1 MLAYEEAEALVRA
14 YGRSRE
20 AWGAFEERVGE
31 KMNRLERDEPSG
43 LTKDEREELHRLS
56 HESVRAGDD
65 LMFALCGRRPTLE
78 LLKSLDL
85 GGHA

>member
-1 MLAYEEAEALVRA
+1 MPTYEEAEVLVRA
-14 YGRSRE
+14 YGQNRK

-31 KMNRLERDEPSG
+31 KLTRLERNEPSG
-43 LTKDEREELHRLS
+43 LTGDEREELHRLS
-56 HESVRAGDD
+56 HAGVKAGDD

-85 GGHA
+85 GGTS